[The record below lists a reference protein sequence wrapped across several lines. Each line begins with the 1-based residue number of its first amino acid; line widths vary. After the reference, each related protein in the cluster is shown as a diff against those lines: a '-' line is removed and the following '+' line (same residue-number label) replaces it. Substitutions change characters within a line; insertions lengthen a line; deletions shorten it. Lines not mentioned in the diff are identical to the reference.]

1 MDNINLTAKGSGP
14 IYIRM
19 CLQLHI
25 IHNDSHMTVLCLFLN
40 AGVLHSTAPGFLAL
54 HRYCVC
60 VCVCVFSFQIQ
71 FVHHASLSV
80 PFWQ

>member
-1 MDNINLTAKGSGP
+1 MDNINLRAKGSGP

-25 IHNDSHMTVLCLFLN
+25 IHDDSHVTVLCLFLN

-54 HRYCVC
+54 HRYR
-60 VCVCVFSFQIQ
+60 VCVCVFLPNSQ

-80 PFWQ
+80 PFRQ